1 MYTRNYA
8 RVKRYSPPP
17 GYAGNAIVGDEEI
30 KHHPPTD
37 EVIYLPRE
45 EGPIPSEPVFQRDN
59 IAHFHAYDK
68 EKNLLSELLRNLRG
82 KFGSEEL
89 IILAVMLLIV
99 EDGIGPEVLILAL
112 TLIAG

>member
-1 MYTRNYA
+1 MYTRSYA

-17 GYAGNAIVGDEEI
+17 GYAGNAFVGEGEI
-30 KHHPPTD
+30 KHHPPKD
-37 EVIYLPRE
+37 EVAYLPRE
-45 EGPIPSEPVFQRDN
+45 EEPTPSGPMAQKDN
-59 IAHFHAYDK
+59 IAQPHAYDK
-68 EKNLLSELLRNLRG
+68 EKNVLSELLRNLRG

-89 IILAVMLLIV
+89 IILAVMLLIA